1 MILTKKPL
9 TILISHTHPVTSS
22 SQERW
27 GTGNFLFQRAFL
39 YGLFEFPLSTESL
52 LLVERGCGTQLF
64 SSPALEI
71 VSLSPELCSSQVH
84 SREILKY
91 ASNLALVQ
99 QLEFLSTWAQKFLW
113 LNGLP
118 HQAELQQPHL
128 SKPLKCFNSNFLE
141 SALSECV
148 LYQTHLPAFSSVIML
163 MLSANSCTV
172 TCTWDPR

>member
-1 MILTKKPL
+1 MILIKKPL
-9 TILISHTHPVTSS
+9 TILVSHTHPVTSS

-27 GTGNFLFQRAFL
+27 ETGNFLFKRAFHD
-39 YGLFEFPLSTESL
+39 GLLEFPLSTESL

-64 SSPALEI
+64 SDTHKTSSPALEI

-91 ASNLALVQ
+91 PSNLALVQ
-99 QLEFLSTWAQKFLW
+99 QLEFLSAWAHKFLW
-113 LNGLP
+113 LNELP

-141 SALSECV
+141 SALS
-148 LYQTHLPAFSSVIML
+148 
-163 MLSANSCTV
+163 
-172 TCTWDPR
+172 